1 MSMKLKTPRSLYAY
15 ITTRSYKHYD
25 TNKFLSNLECVPFHV
40 VEFFNDFDDRVYA
53 FNCLFLE
60 ALKAQSSQAT
70 NYTGMHTAFFAKKS
84 NAKLGSRKWNMFDQ
98 SFEIL
103 MEILTPSGKLLIE

>member
-1 MSMKLKTPRSLYAY
+1 M
-15 ITTRSYKHYD
+15 
-25 TNKFLSNLECVPFHV
+25 

-60 ALKAQSSQAT
+60 AL
-70 NYTGMHTAFFAKKS
+70 NYTGTHTASFVKKS
-84 NAKLGSRKWNMFDQ
+84 NAKLDSRQWNTFDQ